1 MPHIRWTIKDLAETI
16 DKMQE
21 NEFDCIIF
29 VTGKRG
35 IGKSSFA
42 YKLANRLKSPF
53 NPERDIAYKRD
64 EVIRLL
70 AKKKKGIIFSDEL
83 VNVAFNRD
91 FYEQGQKQLI
101 KALNMYRDSCNVFI
115 GCIPMFATMDN
126 QLKSLCKIRVDV
138 VRRGVAII
146 QTQIH
151 SMYTSDPWD
160 IRNNQKIERKWVG
173 RKNPKY
179 SQFSTYRGILR
190 FNDLRED
197 QKIKYER
204 IKHEKRNKIFKEG
217 EEPVEA
223 KSKYSNLAKLIEEGK
238 IWNKGMLMTFCEG
251 MDLKFTNTQIAV
263 NRLLKDKGS
272 ESITLHFKK
281 AKPPESEVTRDKL
294 GFGEGLNKTGSKGEM
309 AL

>member
-16 DKMQE
+16 DRMQD
-21 NEFDCIIF
+21 NKFDCIIF
-29 VTGKRG
+29 VTGLRG
-35 IGKSSFA
+35 LGKSTLS
-42 YKLANRLKSPF
+42 YKLASRIKAPF

-64 EVIRLL
+64 DVVRLL
-70 AKKKKGIIFSDEL
+70 AKKKRGVIFADEL

-91 FYEQGQKQLI
+91 FYEQEQKQLI

-115 GCIPMFATMDN
+115 GCIPFFATMDT
-126 QLKSLCKIRVDV
+126 QLQKLCKIRIDV

-160 IRNNQKIERKWVG
+160 VRNNQKVERKWVG

-197 QKIKYER
+197 QRIKYER
-204 IKHEKRNKIFKEG
+204 IKQEKRNKIFKEG
-217 EEPVEA
+217 EEPPEA
-223 KSKYSNLAKLIEEGK
+223 KSRYSNLAKLIEEGK
-238 IWNKGMLMTFCEG
+238 IWSKDMFRTFCEG
-251 MDLKFTNTQIAV
+251 MDLKFTNAQSAV
-263 NRLLKDKGS
+263 NKILKDKGS
-272 ESITLHFKK
+272 ESITLQFKK
-281 AKPPESEVTRDKL
+281 AKPPEISMTKDKL
-294 GFGEGLNKTGSKGEM
+294 GFGELLEKGGEKGNNI
-309 AL
+309 